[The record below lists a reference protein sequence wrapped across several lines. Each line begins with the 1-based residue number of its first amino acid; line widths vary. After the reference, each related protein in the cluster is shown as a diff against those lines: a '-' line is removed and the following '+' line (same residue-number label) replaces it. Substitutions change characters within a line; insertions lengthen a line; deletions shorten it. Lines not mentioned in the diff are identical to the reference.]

1 MKAEKLSRSNEVSNV
16 IFNFSVRTATMQ
28 TPQFLGLPQG
38 AWFQDGGFEI
48 AVLDLGLQT
57 SKNSTPVDLNTKFR
71 FGVLPTILNEL

>member
-38 AWFQDGGFEI
+38 AWFQDGGFETVGEGVVI
-48 AVLDLGLQT
+48 GFVDNFCVVRHDFLMTKKEWGL
-57 SKNSTPVDLNTKFR
+57 
-71 FGVLPTILNEL
+71 